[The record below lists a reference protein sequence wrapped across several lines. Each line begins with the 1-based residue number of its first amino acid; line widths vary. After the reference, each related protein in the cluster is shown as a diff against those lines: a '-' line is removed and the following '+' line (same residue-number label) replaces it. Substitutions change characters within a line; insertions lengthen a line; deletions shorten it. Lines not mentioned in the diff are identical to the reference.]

1 MEVFYLLEKSI
12 KKKNHSKNDKKYNL
26 KNIILHLLHCVE
38 VPRTK
43 KFQALVIKTPRVIK
57 LKNPKTTES
66 TDF

>member
-1 MEVFYLLEKSI
+1 MLR
-12 KKKNHSKNDKKYNL
+12 
-26 KNIILHLLHCVE
+26 NIISKLFSCICYTTVE

-43 KFQALVIKTPRVIK
+43 KFQALVIKIPRVIK

>member
-1 MEVFYLLEKSI
+1 MEVFFVLEKSI
-12 KKKNHSKNDKKYNL
+12 KKKNHSKNVKKYNL
-26 KNIILHLLHCVE
+26 KNVLLHLLHCVE

-43 KFQALVIKTPRVIK
+43 KFQALVIKIPGVIK